1 MIVGFGCKFSPRVQI
16 VQDVQ
21 DFDFLSIERFSL
33 NNLDF
38 CCLFQFR
45 TLIFTC
51 PEFELLSA
59 KKYRPLTRCRAQREF
74 VMGFFLFQYR

>member
-1 MIVGFGCKFSPRVQI
+1 LIVGFGCKFSPRVQI

-21 DFDFLSIERFSL
+21 DFDFLSIEKLSL

-59 KKYRPLTRCRAQREF
+59 KKISSVDTVYGATGICY
-74 VMGFFLFQYR
+74 GFFSFSV